1 VEGRNLEISKSQPVK
16 ESTEIE
22 LISLDDFYFINGMS
36 SHVCCCY
43 ACSFCI
49 GESGVSND
57 SDI

>member
-1 VEGRNLEISKSQPVK
+1 MEARNSEISKSQPVK

-36 SHVCCCY
+36 SRMCCCY
-43 ACSFCI
+43 ACSFCV
-49 GESGVSND
+49 GESGVSSD

>member
-49 GESGVSND
+49 
-57 SDI
+57 